1 MHRDDWVWEG
11 EVGDENV
18 CVEEL
23 KEKEEHKIQV
33 SVKTRSV
40 HGLWKQ
46 LEDMSDIRYGIR
58 D

>member
-1 MHRDDWVWEG
+1 M
-11 EVGDENV
+11 GDENV

-40 HGLWKQ
+40 HGLRKQ